1 VETGR
6 GSRGGIEFKNVK
18 MQYKLGLRYAINDLS
33 FKVAPGQKIAVVG
46 RTGAGKSSL
55 LQLLAG
61 FRQPTAGKVLINGDD
76 ITEIGIKTLRKKI
89 NVVF

>member
-1 VETGR
+1 
-6 GSRGGIEFKNVK
+6 
-18 MQYKLGLRYAINDLS
+18 
-33 FKVAPGQKIAVVG
+33 VAPGQKIAVVG